1 MKRKGFLIILVLIAT
16 CASAV
21 NSIIYFRYD
30 VPVSNTYKLLE
41 KLTRVCLN
49 ETGQTIL
56 YYNQEIYEKD
66 QIQNLFEQKSFLG
79 LTDVYE
85 AKADYHLL
93 DSLLEETLKE
103 EIIGNAIIG
112 NDDENWQVIFM
123 INENSS
129 LDEICRL
136 IDISGLSKRAVKL
149 SFIIYDNDANYH
161 YSSYD
166 DIIAN
171 NVKIMNF

>member
-1 MKRKGFLIILVLIAT
+1 MKRKGFLLILVLIAT

-56 YYNQEIYEKD
+56 YYNQEIYEKA
-66 QIQNLFEQKSFLG
+66 QIQNLFEQKSFLR

-85 AKADYHLL
+85 ANADYLLL
-93 DSLLEETLKE
+93 DSLLEKTLKE
-103 EIIGNAIIG
+103 KVIRNSIIG
-112 NDDENWQVIFM
+112 DEDENWQIIF
-123 INENSS
+123 IVNENSS
-129 LDEICRL
+129 IDEICRL

-149 SFIIYDNDANYH
+149 SFIIYDYGVNCH
-161 YSSYD
+161 YLSYD

-171 NVKIMNF
+171 NVKVMNF